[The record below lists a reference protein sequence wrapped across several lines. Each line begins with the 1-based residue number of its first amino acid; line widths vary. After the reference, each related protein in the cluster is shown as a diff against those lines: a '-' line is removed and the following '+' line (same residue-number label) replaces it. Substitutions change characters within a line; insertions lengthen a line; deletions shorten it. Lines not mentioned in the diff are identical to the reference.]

1 MAMQSRLR
9 SWRERVRSFA
19 SAKGGNVAMMFG
31 LLAIPIVG
39 LVGSAVDYSRANSA
53 KAAMQSAADATALM
67 LSKQAANLTTSEIA
81 SKATSYFN
89 ALFNRTDV
97 NNVSITPTYTTTGGS
112 QVVITA
118 TGAMPTTI
126 LKAIGFANFNIDVA
140 STVKWGNTR
149 LRVALVLDNTGSMSS
164 AGKLAAL
171 KTATTSLLGQ
181 LQTAAAKDGDVY
193 VSIIPFVKDVA
204 VDPTTNVSANWIDWT
219 DWDAE
224 PQVLDTNKSGS
235 KPSNWAPSVPA
246 RACPFTSNLARV
258 RLRVERDQHL
268 DRIDHSIERQ
278 HQGLDLPGYR
288 QWEEAQLEERRDV
301 QRLLHQR
308 TCGSTGHRTADRA
321 HACPSSSNRYV
332 TCSCSGKGK
341 NKTLH
346 LDLLRYT
353 SGAPFRHRLRA
364 PGDAA
369 PGTDASPIAASGTAR
384 AREITTPT
392 SRCRR
397 AATRKPSSRPSS
409 TTPASS
415 R

>member
-9 SWRERVRSFA
+9 SWRERVRCFA
-19 SAKGGNVAMMFG
+19 SANGGNVAMTFG

-39 LVGSAVDYSRANSA
+39 FVGSAVDYSRANSA
-53 KAAMQSAADATALM
+53 KAAMQSAVDATALM
-67 LSKQAANLTTSEIA
+67 LSKEAANLTTAEIA

-118 TGAMPTTI
+118 TGTMPTTI
-126 LKAIGFANFNIDVA
+126 LKAIGFANLNIDVA

-204 VDPTTNVSANWIDWT
+204 VDPTTNISANWIDWT
-219 DWDAE
+219 DWEAE

-235 KPSNWAPSVPA
+235 KPSTWAQD
-246 RACPFTSNLARV
+246 RAGLELSLHQQLARV
-258 RLRVERDQHL
+258 RLRVERDRQL
-268 DRIDHSIERQ
+268 IGVDHFVERQ
-278 HQGLDLPGYR
+278 HQGLYLSRHR
-288 QWEEAQLEERRDV
+288 QWEEAQLEER
-301 QRLLHQR
+301 
-308 TCGSTGHRTADRA
+308 HR
-321 HACPSSSNRYV
+321 
-332 TCSCSGKGK
+332 
-341 NKTLH
+341 
-346 LDLLRYT
+346 
-353 SGAPFRHRLRA
+353 
-364 PGDAA
+364 
-369 PGTDASPIAASGTAR
+369 I
-384 AREITTPT
+384 
-392 SRCRR
+392 
-397 AATRKPSSRPSS
+397 
-409 TTPASS
+409 
-415 R
+415 

>member
-19 SAKGGNVAMMFG
+19 SAKGGNVAMTFG

-67 LSKQAANLTTSEIA
+67 LSKEAANLTTAEIA

-118 TGAMPTTI
+118 TGTMPTTI
-126 LKAIGFANFNIDVA
+126 LKTIGFANFNIDVA

-164 AGKLAAL
+164 AGKLTAL

-219 DWDAE
+219 EWLAE
-224 PQVLDTNKSGS
+224 PQVLDTTKSGS
-235 KPSNWAPSVPA
+235 KPSSWYTTGSGST
-246 RACPFTSNLARV
+246 CPLTS
-258 RLRVERDQHL
+258 
-268 DRIDHSIERQ
+268 SS
-278 HQGLDLPGYR
+278 QGFVCAQNATSTSTITTIASSGNYKGLICPGTDNGNKKSF
-288 QWEEAQLEERRDV
+288 EERRDV
-301 QRLLHQR
+301 QRLLQ
-308 TCGSTGHRTADRA
+308 
-321 HACPSSSNRYV
+321 
-332 TCSCSGKGK
+332 
-341 NKTLH
+341 
-346 LDLLRYT
+346 
-353 SGAPFRHRLRA
+353 
-364 PGDAA
+364 
-369 PGTDASPIAASGTAR
+369 
-384 AREITTPT
+384 
-392 SRCRR
+392 
-397 AATRKPSSRPSS
+397 
-409 TTPASS
+409 
-415 R
+415 